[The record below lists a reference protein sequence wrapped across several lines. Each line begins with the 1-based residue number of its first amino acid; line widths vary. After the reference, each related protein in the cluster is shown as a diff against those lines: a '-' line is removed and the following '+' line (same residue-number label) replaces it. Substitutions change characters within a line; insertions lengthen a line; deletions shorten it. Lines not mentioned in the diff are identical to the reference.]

1 MIGIY
6 KVIYVPENKVVYV
19 GQSINIEERFKQ
31 HKYVMNCENELAY
44 NTHFYRALR
53 KYGIENFQFEVIEEC
68 QQEDLDER
76 EIYWISYFDTFNNRY
91 NSTIG
96 RQNYPLDKLSK
107 EEANEIKN
115 ALKSGKLSFL
125 EIQKKYSLLGNT
137 LSQINNGKMFFDENE
152 EYPLLPTTK
161 SPNHCVICGVEIGH
175 YSTLCNKCKGVLQRK
190 NVSFSINDLIKTLK
204 DSNGNFEMAGKQ
216 YGISSNLIRKILKR
230 ENLPYHSSDYKP
242 EKEEKEKGYNPPPKR
257 VAKLDK
263 ETDEIVQVF
272 GSIWEAEKGLP
283 SGVISRVI
291 NGRRKA
297 YHGDKYIQISEEVYQ
312 DFLNKQNQSKTN
324 LN

>member
-6 KVIYVPENKVVYV
+6 KVIYIPENKVVYV

-31 HKYVMNCENELAY
+31 HKYVMNCKNELAY
-44 NTHFYRALR
+44 DTHFYRALR
-53 KYGIENFQFEVIEEC
+53 KYEIENFQFEVIEEC

-96 RQNYPLDKLSK
+96 RQNYPLDKLSE
-107 EEANEIKN
+107 EEANKIKKD
-115 ALKSGKLSFL
+115 LKSGQLSFL

-152 EYPLLPTTK
+152 EYPLLATTLT
-161 SPNHCVICGVEIGH
+161 PNHCLICGKEINH
-175 YSTLCNKCKGVLQRK
+175 YSTLCNKCRGKIQRK
-190 NVSFSINDLIKTLK
+190 DVPFSIEELLKTIKNN
-204 DSNGNFEMAGKQ
+204 NGNFEAVSKQ
-216 YGISSNLIRKILKR
+216 YEISSNLIRKILKR
-230 ENLPYHSSDYKP
+230 ENLSYHSFDYKP
-242 EKEEKEKGYNPPPKR
+242 KKEEKEKGYNPPPKR

-263 ETDEIVQVF
+263 ETDKIVQVF
-272 GSIWEAEKGLP
+272 GSIWEAEKGL
-283 SGVISRVI
+283 SRGIISKVV
-291 NGRRKA
+291 NGKRKA
-297 YHGDKYIQISEEVYQ
+297 YHEDRYIQISEEVYQ

>member
-68 QQEDLDER
+68 QQKDLDER

-96 RQNYPLDKLSK
+96 RQNYPLDKLS
-107 EEANEIKN
+107 EEETNKIK
-115 ALKSGKLSFL
+115 ADLKSGQLSFL
-125 EIQKKYSLLGNT
+125 EIQKKYNLLGNT
-137 LSQINNGKMFFDENE
+137 LSQINNGKIFSDENE
-152 EYPLLPTTK
+152 KYPLLITT
-161 SPNHCVICGVEIGH
+161 STPSYCLICGKEINH
-175 YSTLCNKCKGVLQRK
+175 YSTLCNKCKGKLRRK
-190 NVSFSINDLIKTLK
+190 DVSFSIKDLLEAIANN
-204 DSNGNFEMAGKQ
+204 NGNFEIVGKQ

-230 ENLPYHSSDYKP
+230 ENLPYHSSDYKLK
-242 EKEEKEKGYNPPPKR
+242 KEEKEKGYNPPPKR

-263 ETDEIVQVF
+263 ETDEIIQVF
-272 GSIWEAEKGLP
+272 SSVWEAEKGLAR
-283 SGVISRVI
+283 GVISRVI

-297 YHGDKYIQISEEVYQ
+297 YHGDRYIQISEEVYQ
-312 DFLNKQNQSKTN
+312 DFLSKQKQSKQKN
-324 LN
+324 